1 MQLIAIG
8 LNHSTAPVDIR
19 ERFSFSQERIRC
31 ALQEAQSWDGIREA
45 VLLSTCNRTELYAV
59 ARDEDTVRECL
70 LCLAGCAEE
79 AGQHFL
85 FYVGE
90 ACMRHLLRVAS
101 SLESLVLGE
110 GQILSQVKEAYAL
123 ARECGSTGTQ
133 LNLLFHRALAT
144 GKRVRS
150 ETYIAYHSV
159 SISYAAVELAKESMG
174 GIEGHTA
181 LLIGAGK
188 MARLTA
194 QHLMSAGVKKLYVA
208 NRHLEHAQELAGSIG
223 AEAIPLSDVLSRY
236 ADVDIVVSSTSAPHY
251 IVKREQMRKAME
263 LREGRPVFVI
273 DIAVPR
279 DVEPE
284 IGLLDGVTLYNID
297 DLRSVVD
304 KHLQERQ
311 REAVQAERIVEEEVT
326 GLCEKLK
333 YLSVRPVM
341 ERLSKRAEEIRLRE
355 MKREGSKL
363 SGLNENEWRHVNRM
377 TQRIVRKLL
386 RMPMMELRI
395 SAGTEEELS
404 YMQALQELFDLNWM
418 GSAQGEKE
426 SNRDRDE
433 KQQAGALAGR
443 LCGGLSQEKISETF
457 GRKKA
462 DDHEGGQD
470 S

>member
-19 ERFSFSQERIRC
+19 ERFSFSKERIC
-31 ALQEAQSWDGIREA
+31 SALQEAQSWDGIREA

-59 ARDEDTVRECL
+59 ARDEDTVKELL
-70 LCLAGCAEE
+70 LCLAGCEEE

-123 ARECGSTGTQ
+123 ARECGATGTQ
-133 LNLLFHRALAT
+133 LNLLFHRALTA

-174 GIEGHTA
+174 GIEGCRA
-181 LLIGAGK
+181 LLIGAGR

-194 QHLMSAGVKKLYVA
+194 QHLMSASIKKLYVA
-208 NRHLEHAQELAGSIG
+208 NRHLEHAKELADSIG
-223 AEAIPLSDVLSRY
+223 AEAVPLSDVLSKY
-236 ADVDIVVSSTSAPHY
+236 ADVDIIVTSTSAPHY
-251 IVKREQMRKAME
+251 IVKQEQMRKAME

-284 IGLLDGVTLYNID
+284 TGLLDGVTLYNID
-297 DLRSVVD
+297 DLKSVVD

-326 GLCEKLK
+326 VLCEKLK

-363 SGLNENEWRHVNRM
+363 SGLSENEWRHVNRM

-418 GSAQGEKE
+418 GSAQDEKE
-426 SNRDRDE
+426 WNRDRDE
-433 KQQAGALAGR
+433 KQQTGALAGR
-443 LCGGLSQEKISETF
+443 LCGRMSQEKISAAF

-462 DDHEGGQD
+462 DDYEGGQD
-470 S
+470 P